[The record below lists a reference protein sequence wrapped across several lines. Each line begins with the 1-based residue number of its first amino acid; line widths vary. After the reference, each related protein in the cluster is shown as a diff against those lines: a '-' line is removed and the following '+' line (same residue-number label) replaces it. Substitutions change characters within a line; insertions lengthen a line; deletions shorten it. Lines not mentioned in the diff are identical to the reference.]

1 MGFSCKSARFVLE
14 ARDVP
19 SNATTSQPGLQVSCA
34 LNELMSIA

>member
-19 SNATTSQPGLQVSCA
+19 SNATTSKPGFQVSCA